1 MRHALAPHPSQ
12 RMACVTRDAY
22 ARRLFVLVVDDYRHA
37 ADSLAE
43 VLRLNGHN
51 ARVAYSSAQ
60 ALVIV
65 RVWRPDVAILDVDM
79 DGVSGVE
86 LATRMRNEVA
96 RPTMLL
102 PVTWVRANDEFV
114 RVNAGPFDHRLLK
127 PVDRDELLG
136 LLEAHARRRSSA

>member
-1 MRHALAPHPSQ
+1 MASDVSARHLS
-12 RMACVTRDAY
+12 
-22 ARRLFVLVVDDYRHA
+22 VLVVDDNRHA
-37 ADSLAE
+37 ADSLVE
-43 VLRLNGHN
+43 MLRLNGHN
-51 ARVAYSSAQ
+51 ARVAYSGVQ

-65 RVWRPDVAILDVDM
+65 RGWRPDVANLDVDM

-96 RPTMLL
+96 RPKMLL

-114 RVNAGPFDHRLLK
+114 RVNAGAFDHRLQK

-136 LLEAHARRRSSA
+136 LLEAHSNRRTLA